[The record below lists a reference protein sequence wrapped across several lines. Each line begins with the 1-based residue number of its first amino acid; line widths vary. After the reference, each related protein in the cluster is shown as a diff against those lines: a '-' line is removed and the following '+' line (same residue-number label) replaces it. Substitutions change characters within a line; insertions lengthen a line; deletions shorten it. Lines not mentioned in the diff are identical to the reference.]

1 MSIQEFLVWLSGGLG
16 ATIVASYIAERLEW
30 FQSKTSEVKKL
41 IKTIGASLVAVLAYV
56 TYQYVPAEVWAIL
69 TPYWQI
75 VLGVVV
81 VNYGVEVFHYFD
93 GRVAKG

>member
-16 ATIVASYIAERLEW
+16 ATIVASYIAERLDW
-30 FQSKTSEVKKL
+30 FQSKTAEAKKL

-56 TYQYVPAEVWAIL
+56 TYQYVPAEVWSVL

-93 GRVAKG
+93 GKVAKG